1 MAGPSHVK
9 PKEKGIITVK
19 VNTASREGLIAENVE
34 VISNDSLRTQVTLTI
49 RANVMDLNMP
59 LFLK

>member
-9 PKEKGIITVK
+9 PKGKGKITMK
-19 VNTASREGLIAENVE
+19 VNTAGRKGLIAENVE
-34 VISNDSLRTQVTLTI
+34 VISSDSLRTQVTLTI
-49 RANVMDLNMP
+49 RANVMDDNMP